1 MRDRWK
7 RLCAVALAA
16 AMTVTMLPVNAQAES
31 RAGETQME
39 TVELVPNGNF
49 ESGID
54 GWSGFSGATIATE
67 QMIVSGDDTSNV
79 LHVSGRNNTSGGA
92 GYDLSGKLKKGTKY
106 TITGKFLYKSGPD
119 KKDFNVTFQNG
130 PDYRYREA
138 KYGAIKGI
146 KDQWVSFRVEYTPA
160 DTVVEGVTYPFSTT
174 ENTFFIES
182 GWASKPTAEND
193 FMDYWIDDVSITYQ
207 KAAGEEPEEPEE
219 PEQPQVEDLL
229 FNGSFENTP
238 IDVNWKGMGGAKV
251 ERVEGV
257 AHEGNASLK
266 VSNYTQGWEGVRYEL
281 LQLWN
286 EGNLVPGKK
295 YTLTA
300 WAKAENGSG
309 TLTPTIKG
317 QVSGKDSYTGFGSA
331 AQVDSTKWTKI
342 SGEINLA
349 DYDKDTNVLE
359 VYWSWGKIEE
369 GTPTVFYL
377 DDVTLT
383 TPSDNIVRNGSFE
396 RGLESWTGY
405 EQGETDILA
414 VAADEYNSGS
424 QSVKVTNRTKCTNGP
439 AQDMSKK
446 LTPGSYYTVSAWVKY
461 KEGPDTKDFNL
472 TLHNG
477 TESTVLATGT
487 AKKGEWTE
495 IKGDWG
501 MPYDM
506 AADSN
511 FLVVETPTVA
521 TPNADNDLMD
531 FYVDDVSVIKYQ
543 DNTQALAKKFGY
555 GNPITTN
562 EFGADPYAIEYNG
575 RIYVYMTADDYEF
588 SDKDNPYSN
597 NFGYITS
604 LRVVS
609 SADLMNWTDHGE
621 IEVAGLNGGNG
632 PAMWASHSW
641 APAIAYKKVDG
652 KDKFFL
658 YFANDASGIGVLE
671 ADTPLGP
678 WRDPIGKAL
687 ITKQTPGCEKVEWCF
702 DPAVLVDD
710 DGEAYIYFGGGVPA
724 GQHNNPKTARVAKLG
739 ADMISLDGAA
749 VEIDAPCMFEDSGI
763 FKFGDKYYYSYCS
776 NFTQTTVEG
785 YPEQGTICYMVSD
798 NPMGPFKY
806 EGEIFSNPQVWFGV
820 GGNNHHAT
828 FVFNNKSYFIY
839 HAQTVSKALGVER
852 GYRSTHIDEIKL
864 DDKGKILPI
873 SGTYEGIPQLA
884 VMDPYQRIEAET
896 IAWNAGVKATAT
908 GRPGNLFTDYNMVL
922 TDLQEDDWTSVSQL
936 DFGSKGADKITVAV
950 GSKDGGTIE
959 VRAGYPEG
967 KTIGT
972 IDVPET
978 GSNHTYQLVTGDIEK
993 VTGTQ
998 NIFLIFHE
1006 KKTGATTEIYQ
1017 ENLANL
1023 WAAVKAAE
1031 SSLPLKEQL
1040 QRQIT
1045 KAHNVSSGFA
1055 WNEEDKK
1062 NALEAKI
1069 SDANAVANNDSATDE
1084 QLKSAIDTLNQ
1095 AIDTADQYKPT
1106 EKLLKEKLKYR
1117 IKYAQQLSELASLS
1131 DAHKKQLQTGI
1142 DTSKKLLKDDSIM
1155 NVDYFQF
1162 TEEGGNAP
1170 SEGDKTDK
1178 EQLTDK
1184 ITAAKD
1190 LLADLSAEKKA
1201 ALQKVIEE
1209 VEAVLKNE
1217 NASEAD
1223 IKAALDKLNKAIE
1236 DSEKDTPKEELSSQ
1250 IVAAKALLDSLSEEK
1265 KAALQAV
1272 IDEVEAILNN
1282 ANASEADIQ
1291 AALDKLNKAIEDAG
1305 GDKPPVEKPV
1315 KDQLEEKI
1323 AAAKELLANL
1333 SAEKKEALQA
1343 VIDEIEALLK
1353 NENASEADLKA
1364 ALDKLNKAIED
1375 AGVEKPV
1382 KDQLDEKIAAAKEL
1396 LANLSEEKKA
1406 ALQAVIDEIEALLKN
1421 ENVSEADLKAALD
1434 KLNKAIEDA
1443 GVEKPVKDQLDEKI
1457 AAAKELLANLSEEKK
1472 AALQA
1477 VIDEIEALL
1486 KNENVSEADLK
1497 AALDK
1502 LNKAIEDAGV
1512 EKPVKDQLN
1521 EKITAAKKLLAN
1533 LSAAKKAALQKVID
1547 EVEAVWKDANASEA
1561 DLKAA
1566 LEKLNK
1572 AIEEANKPVVNP
1584 PVATPRVGE
1593 KFTMS
1598 NGLKY
1603 KITAYSSKTKKVTVT
1618 GTSKKNVTSISVPAT
1633 VKYKNVTFKVTSI
1646 DKNAFTKKSKLKSA
1660 TIGKYVTSIGAKA
1673 FYNDKNLAKVTFNG
1687 TAVKT
1692 IGKDAFKGIKK
1703 GASFVMKKK
1712 TFTSKSVK
1720 YKITKSTTSAKEVTV
1735 TGTSKKNITSL
1746 NIPATVKYNGM
1757 SYKVTAIDKNAFK
1770 SKKKLKSITIG
1781 KNVKNIGASAFAK
1794 DSRLTTIIIK
1804 STVLKKVGSKA
1815 FSGISKKAKI
1825 KVPAK
1830 KLKAYKRLL
1839 KNKGQ
1844 SKSVKIVKL

>member
-7 RLCAVALAA
+7 RLCAVTLAA
-16 AMTVTMLPVNAQAES
+16 AMTVTMLPVNAQAEA

-54 GWSGFSGATIATE
+54 GWSGFSGAAIATE
-67 QMIVSGDDTSNV
+67 QMTVSGDDTNNV

-119 KKDFNVTFQNG
+119 TKDFNVTFQNG
-130 PDYRYREA
+130 PDYKYREA

-146 KDQWVSFRVEYTPA
+146 KGKWVSFRVEYTPA

-182 GWASKPTAEND
+182 GWAQKPTIEND
-193 FMDYWIDDVSITYQ
+193 YMDYWIDDISITYMGIP
-207 KAAGEEPEEPEE
+207 GEKPEE
-219 PEQPQVEDLL
+219 PEQPEEPQAEDLL
-229 FNGSFENTP
+229 FNGSFENDP
-238 IDVNWKGMGGAKV
+238 IDANWKGMGGAKV

-257 AHEGNASLK
+257 AHEGSASLK
-266 VSNYTQGWEGVRYEL
+266 VSNYTQGWEGARYEL

-286 EGNLVPGKK
+286 DGKLIPGKK

-300 WAKAENGSG
+300 WAKTESGSG

-317 QVSGKDSYTGFGSA
+317 ASDSYIGFGKA

-342 SGEINLA
+342 SGEITLA
-349 DYDKDTNVLE
+349 DYDKNTDVLE
-359 VYWSWGKIEE
+359 VYWSWGKTVEE
-369 GTPTVFYL
+369 GAPTVFYL

-405 EQGETDILA
+405 EQGETEILA
-414 VAADEYNSGS
+414 VAADEYNSGI

-446 LTPGSYYTVSAWVKY
+446 LTPGSYYTVSTWVKY
-461 KEGPDTKDFNL
+461 TTGPDTKEFNL

-477 TESTVLATGT
+477 TESTVLAAGT

-641 APAIAYKKVDG
+641 APAIAYKQVDG

-710 DGEAYIYFGGGVPA
+710 NGEAYIYFGGGVPA
-724 GQHNNPKTARVAKLG
+724 GQHDNPKTARVAKLG
-739 ADMISLDGAA
+739 ADMISLDGEA

-785 YPEQGTICYMVSD
+785 YPGQGTICYMMSD
-798 NPMGPFKY
+798 SPMGPFTY
-806 EGEIFSNPQVWFGV
+806 AGEIFSNPQVWFGV

-922 TDLQEDDWTSVSQL
+922 TDLQEGDWTSVSQL
-936 DFGSKGADKITVAV
+936 DFGSKGTDKITVAV

-1045 KAHNVSSGFA
+1045 KGQNVSSGFA

-1069 SDANAVANNDSATDE
+1069 SDAKAVANNDSATDE

-1201 ALQKVIEE
+1201 ALQKVIDE
-1209 VEAVLKNE
+1209 VEAVLNNA
-1217 NASEAD
+1217 NASDAD

-1272 IDEVEAILNN
+1272 IDEVEAVLND
-1282 ANASEADIQ
+1282 ANASETDIK

-1315 KDQLEEKI
+1315 KDQLNEKLT
-1323 AAAKELLANL
+1323 AAKDMLANL
-1333 SAEKKEALQA
+1333 SAEKKE
-1343 VIDEIEALLK
+1343 
-1353 NENASEADLKA
+1353 
-1364 ALDKLNKAIED
+1364 
-1375 AGVEKPV
+1375 
-1382 KDQLDEKIAAAKEL
+1382 
-1396 LANLSEEKKA
+1396 

-1443 GVEKPVKDQLDEKI
+1443 GGDKPPVEKPVKDQLNEKLT
-1457 AAAKELLANLSEEKK
+1457 AAKDMLANLSAEKK
-1472 AALQA
+1472 EALQA

-1486 KNENVSEADLK
+1486 KNENVSEAELK

-1502 LNKAIEDAGV
+1502 LNKAIEDAGDDKPPV
-1512 EKPVKDQLN
+1512 EKPVKDQLD
-1521 EKITAAKKLLAN
+1521 EKIAAAKKLLAN
-1533 LSAAKKAALQKVID
+1533 LSASKKAALQKVID
-1547 EVEAVWKDANASEA
+1547 EAEALLKNENVSEA
-1561 DLKAA
+1561 ELKAA
-1566 LEKLNK
+1566 LDKLNK

-1584 PVATPRVGE
+1584 PAATPRVGE

-1603 KITAYSSKTKKVTVT
+1603 KITAYSSKTKNVAVT
-1618 GTSKKNVTSISVPAT
+1618 GINKKSTSITVPDT

-1646 DKNAFTKKSKLKSA
+1646 DKNAFTKQSTLKSA
-1660 TIGKYVTSIGAKA
+1660 TIGKYITSIGAKA
-1673 FYNDKNLAKVTFNG
+1673 FYNDKKLAKVTFKG

-1735 TGTSKKNITSL
+1735 TGTSNKNITSL

-1770 SKKKLKSITIG
+1770 SKKKLKSVTIG
-1781 KNVKNIGASAFAK
+1781 KYVKSIGASAFAK
-1794 DSRLTTIIIK
+1794 DGKLSKITIK

-1815 FSGISKKAKI
+1815 FSGINKKAKI

-1830 KLKAYKRLL
+1830 KLKAYKKLL

-1844 SKSVKIVKL
+1844 SKSVKIVK

>member
-1 MRDRWK
+1 
-7 RLCAVALAA
+7 
-16 AMTVTMLPVNAQAES
+16 
-31 RAGETQME
+31 
-39 TVELVPNGNF
+39 
-49 ESGID
+49 
-54 GWSGFSGATIATE
+54 
-67 QMIVSGDDTSNV
+67 MI
-79 LHVSGRNNTSGGA
+79 
-92 GYDLSGKLKKGTKY
+92 
-106 TITGKFLYKSGPD
+106 
-119 KKDFNVTFQNG
+119 
-130 PDYRYREA
+130 
-138 KYGAIKGI
+138 
-146 KDQWVSFRVEYTPA
+146 
-160 DTVVEGVTYPFSTT
+160 
-174 ENTFFIES
+174 
-182 GWASKPTAEND
+182 
-193 FMDYWIDDVSITYQ
+193 DYWIDDISITYQ
-207 KAAGEEPEEPEE
+207 KAAGEDPEEPEE

-229 FNGSFENTP
+229 FNGSFENAP

-266 VSNYTQGWEGVRYEL
+266 VSNYTQGWEGARYEL

-286 EGNLVPGKK
+286 DGKLIPGKK

-300 WAKAENGSG
+300 WAKTESGSG

-317 QVSGKDSYTGFGSA
+317 ASDSYIGFGKA

-342 SGEINLA
+342 SGEITLA
-349 DYDKDTNVLE
+349 DYDKNTDVLE
-359 VYWSWGKIEE
+359 VYWSWGKTVEE
-369 GTPTVFYL
+369 GAPTVFYL

-405 EQGETDILA
+405 EQGETEILA
-414 VAADEYNSGS
+414 VAADEYNSGI

-446 LTPGSYYTVSAWVKY
+446 LTPGSYYTVSTWVKY
-461 KEGPDTKDFNL
+461 TTGPDTKDFNL

-477 TESTVLATGT
+477 TESTVLAAGT

-710 DGEAYIYFGGGVPA
+710 NGEAYIYFGGGVPA
-724 GQHNNPKTARVAKLG
+724 GQHDNPKTARVAKLG
-739 ADMISLDGAA
+739 ADMISLDGEA

-785 YPEQGTICYMVSD
+785 YPGQGTICYMMSD
-798 NPMGPFKY
+798 SPMGPFTY
-806 EGEIFSNPQVWFGV
+806 AGEIFSNPQVWFGV

-908 GRPGNLFTDYNMVL
+908 GRPGNLFADYNMVL
-922 TDLQEDDWTSVSQL
+922 TDLQEGDWTSVSQL

-1045 KAHNVSSGFA
+1045 KGQNVSSGFA

-1069 SDANAVANNDSATDE
+1069 SDAKAVANNDSATDE

-1162 TEEGGNAP
+1162 TEEGSNAP

-1201 ALQKVIEE
+1201 ALQKVIDE
-1209 VEAVLKNE
+1209 VEAVLNNA
-1217 NASEAD
+1217 NASDAD

-1272 IDEVEAILNN
+1272 IDEVEAVLND
-1282 ANASEADIQ
+1282 ANASETDIK

-1315 KDQLEEKI
+1315 KDQLNEKLT
-1323 AAAKELLANL
+1323 AAKDMLANL
-1333 SAEKKEALQA
+1333 SAEKKE
-1343 VIDEIEALLK
+1343 
-1353 NENASEADLKA
+1353 
-1364 ALDKLNKAIED
+1364 
-1375 AGVEKPV
+1375 
-1382 KDQLDEKIAAAKEL
+1382 
-1396 LANLSEEKKA
+1396 

-1443 GVEKPVKDQLDEKI
+1443 GGDKPPVEKPVKDQLNEKLT
-1457 AAAKELLANLSEEKK
+1457 AAKDMLANLSAEKK
-1472 AALQA
+1472 EALQA

-1486 KNENVSEADLK
+1486 KNENVSEAELK

-1502 LNKAIEDAGV
+1502 LNKAIEDAGDDKPPV
-1512 EKPVKDQLN
+1512 EKPVKDQLD
-1521 EKITAAKKLLAN
+1521 EKIAAAKKLLAN
-1533 LSAAKKAALQKVID
+1533 LSASKKAALQKVID
-1547 EVEAVWKDANASEA
+1547 EAEALLKNENVSEA
-1561 DLKAA
+1561 ELKAA
-1566 LEKLNK
+1566 LDKLNK

-1584 PVATPRVGE
+1584 PAATPRVGE

-1603 KITAYSSKTKKVTVT
+1603 KITAYSSKTKNVAVT
-1618 GTSKKNVTSISVPAT
+1618 GINKKSTSITVPDT

-1646 DKNAFTKKSKLKSA
+1646 DKNAFTKQSTLKSA
-1660 TIGKYVTSIGAKA
+1660 TIGKYITSIGAKA
-1673 FYNDKNLAKVTFNG
+1673 FYNDKKLAKVTFKG

-1735 TGTSKKNITSL
+1735 TGTSNKNITSL

-1770 SKKKLKSITIG
+1770 SKKKLKSVTIG
-1781 KNVKNIGASAFAK
+1781 KYVKSIGASAFAK
-1794 DSRLTTIIIK
+1794 DGKLSKITIK

-1815 FSGISKKAKI
+1815 FSGINKKAKI

-1830 KLKAYKRLL
+1830 KLKAYKKLL

-1844 SKSVKIVKL
+1844 SKSVKIVK

>member
-7 RLCAVALAA
+7 RLCAVTLAA
-16 AMTVTMLPVNAQAES
+16 AMTVTMLPVNAQAEA

-54 GWSGFSGATIATE
+54 GWSGFSGAAIATE
-67 QMIVSGDDTSNV
+67 QMTVSGDDTNNV

-119 KKDFNVTFQNG
+119 TKDFNVTFQNG
-130 PDYRYREA
+130 PDYKYREA

-146 KDQWVSFRVEYTPA
+146 KGKWVSFRVEYTPA

-182 GWASKPTAEND
+182 GHAQNPTAD
-193 FMDYWIDDVSITYQ
+193 DLMDYWIDDISITYQ
-207 KAAGEEPEEPEE
+207 KAAGEDPEEPEE

-229 FNGSFENTP
+229 FNGSFENAP

-257 AHEGNASLK
+257 AHEGSASLK
-266 VSNYTQGWEGVRYEL
+266 VSNYSANWEGARYEL

-300 WAKAENGSG
+300 WAKTESGSG

-317 QVSGKDSYTGFGSA
+317 QVSGKDSYIGFGKA

-342 SGEINLA
+342 SGEITLA
-349 DYDKDTNVLE
+349 DYDKNTDVLE
-359 VYWSWGKIEE
+359 VYWSWGKTVEE
-369 GTPTVFYL
+369 GAPAVFYL

-405 EQGETDILA
+405 EQGEAEILA

-461 KEGPDTKDFNL
+461 KEGPDTKEFNL

-477 TESTVLATGT
+477 TESTVLAAGT

-678 WRDPIGKAL
+678 WKDPIGKAL

-724 GQHNNPKTARVAKLG
+724 EQHNNPKTARVAKLG
-739 ADMISLDGAA
+739 DDMISIEGEA

-922 TDLQEDDWTSVSQL
+922 TDLQEGDWTSVSQL
-936 DFGSKGADKITVAV
+936 NFGSKGADKITVAV

-959 VRAGYPEG
+959 VRVGYPEG

-1055 WNEEDKK
+1055 SDEKPQKE
-1062 NALEAKI
+1062 ALEAKI

-1209 VEAVLKNE
+1209 VEAVLNNA
-1217 NASEAD
+1217 NASDAD

-1265 KAALQAV
+1265 KAALQKV
-1272 IDEVEAILNN
+1272 IEEVEAVLNN
-1282 ANASEADIQ
+1282 ANASETDIK

-1315 KDQLEEKI
+1315 KDQLNEKLT
-1323 AAAKELLANL
+1323 AAKDMLANL
-1333 SAEKKEALQA
+1333 SAEKKE
-1343 VIDEIEALLK
+1343 
-1353 NENASEADLKA
+1353 
-1364 ALDKLNKAIED
+1364 
-1375 AGVEKPV
+1375 
-1382 KDQLDEKIAAAKEL
+1382 
-1396 LANLSEEKKA
+1396 

-1443 GVEKPVKDQLDEKI
+1443 GDDKPPVEKPVKDQLDEKI
-1457 AAAKELLANLSEEKK
+1457 AAAKKLLANLSASKK
-1472 AALQA
+1472 AALQK
-1477 VIDEIEALL
+1477 VIDEAEALL
-1486 KNENVSEADLK
+1486 KNENVSEAELK
-1497 AALDK
+1497 AALD
-1502 LNKAIEDAGV
+1502 
-1512 EKPVKDQLN
+1512 
-1521 EKITAAKKLLAN
+1521 
-1533 LSAAKKAALQKVID
+1533 
-1547 EVEAVWKDANASEA
+1547 
-1561 DLKAA
+1561 
-1566 LEKLNK
+1566 KLNK

-1584 PVATPRVGE
+1584 PAATPRVGE

-1603 KITAYSSKTKKVTVT
+1603 KITAYSSKTKNVAVT
-1618 GTSKKNVTSISVPAT
+1618 GINKKSTSITVPDT

-1646 DKNAFTKKSKLKSA
+1646 DKNAFTKQSTLKSA
-1660 TIGKYVTSIGAKA
+1660 TIGKYITSIGAKA
-1673 FYNDKNLAKVTFNG
+1673 FYNDKKLAKVTFKG

-1735 TGTSKKNITSL
+1735 TGTSNKNITSL

-1770 SKKKLKSITIG
+1770 SKKKLKSVTIG
-1781 KNVKNIGASAFAK
+1781 KYVKSIGASAFAK
-1794 DSRLTTIIIK
+1794 DGKLSKITIK

-1815 FSGISKKAKI
+1815 FSGINKKAKI

-1830 KLKAYKRLL
+1830 KLKAYKKLL

-1844 SKSVKIVKL
+1844 SKSVKIVK

>member
-405 EQGETDILA
+405 EQGEAEILA

-446 LTPGSYYTVSAWVKY
+446 LTPGSYYTVSTWVKY
-461 KEGPDTKDFNL
+461 TTGPDTKEFNL

-477 TESTVLATGT
+477 TESTVLAAGA

-641 APAIAYKKVDG
+641 APAIAYKQVDG

-739 ADMISLDGAA
+739 ADMISLDGEA

-776 NFTQTTVEG
+776 NFTATTVEG
-785 YPEQGTICYMVSD
+785 YPGQGTICYMMSD
-798 NPMGPFKY
+798 SPMGPFTY
-806 EGEIFSNPQVWFGV
+806 AGEIFSNPQVWFGV

-908 GRPGNLFTDYNMVL
+908 GRPGNLFADYNMVL
-922 TDLQEDDWTSVSQL
+922 TDLQEGDWTSVSQL

-959 VRAGYPEG
+959 VRVGYPEG

-1069 SDANAVANNDSATDE
+1069 SDAKAVANNDSATDE

-1201 ALQKVIEE
+1201 ALQKVIDE
-1209 VEAVLKNE
+1209 VEAVLNNA
-1217 NASEAD
+1217 NASDAD

-1265 KAALQAV
+1265 KAALQKV
-1272 IDEVEAILNN
+1272 IEEVEAVLNN
-1282 ANASEADIQ
+1282 ANASETDIK

-1315 KDQLEEKI
+1315 KDQLNEKLT
-1323 AAAKELLANL
+1323 AAKDMLANL
-1333 SAEKKEALQA
+1333 SAEKKE
-1343 VIDEIEALLK
+1343 
-1353 NENASEADLKA
+1353 
-1364 ALDKLNKAIED
+1364 
-1375 AGVEKPV
+1375 
-1382 KDQLDEKIAAAKEL
+1382 
-1396 LANLSEEKKA
+1396 

-1443 GVEKPVKDQLDEKI
+1443 GDDKPPVEKPVKDQLDEKI
-1457 AAAKELLANLSEEKK
+1457 AAAKKLLANLSAEKK
-1472 AALQA
+1472 EALQA

-1497 AALDK
+1497 AAL
-1502 LNKAIEDAGV
+1502 
-1512 EKPVKDQLN
+1512 
-1521 EKITAAKKLLAN
+1521 
-1533 LSAAKKAALQKVID
+1533 
-1547 EVEAVWKDANASEA
+1547 
-1561 DLKAA
+1561 
-1566 LEKLNK
+1566 EKLNK

-1584 PVATPRVGE
+1584 PAATPRVGE

>member
-7 RLCAVALAA
+7 RLCAVTLAA
-16 AMTVTMLPVNAQAES
+16 AMTVTMLPVNAQAEA

-54 GWSGFSGATIATE
+54 GWSGFSGAAIATE
-67 QMIVSGDDTSNV
+67 QMTVSGDDTNNV

-119 KKDFNVTFQNG
+119 TKDFNVTFQNG
-130 PDYRYREA
+130 PDYKYREA

-146 KDQWVSFRVEYTPA
+146 KGKWVSFRVEYTPA

-182 GWASKPTAEND
+182 GHAQNPTAD
-193 FMDYWIDDVSITYQ
+193 DLMDYWIDDISITYQ
-207 KAAGEEPEEPEE
+207 KAAGEDPEEPEE

-229 FNGSFENTP
+229 FNGSFENAP

-257 AHEGNASLK
+257 AHEGSASLK
-266 VSNYTQGWEGVRYEL
+266 VSNYSANWEGARYEL

-300 WAKAENGSG
+300 WAKTESGSG

-317 QVSGKDSYTGFGSA
+317 QVSGKDSYIGFGKA

-342 SGEINLA
+342 SGEITLA
-349 DYDKDTNVLE
+349 DYDKNTDVLE
-359 VYWSWGKIEE
+359 VYWSWGKTVEE
-369 GTPTVFYL
+369 GAPAVFYL

-405 EQGETDILA
+405 EQGEAEILA

-461 KEGPDTKDFNL
+461 KEGPDTKEFNL

-477 TESTVLATGT
+477 TESTVLAAGT

-678 WRDPIGKAL
+678 WKDPIGKAL

-724 GQHNNPKTARVAKLG
+724 EQHNNPKTARVAKLG
-739 ADMISLDGAA
+739 DDMISIEGEA

-922 TDLQEDDWTSVSQL
+922 TDLQEGDWTSVSQL
-936 DFGSKGADKITVAV
+936 NFGSKGADKITVAV

-959 VRAGYPEG
+959 VRVGYPEG

-1055 WNEEDKK
+1055 SDEKPQKE
-1062 NALEAKI
+1062 ALEAKI

-1209 VEAVLKNE
+1209 VEAVLNNA
-1217 NASEAD
+1217 NASDAD

-1265 KAALQAV
+1265 KAALQKV
-1272 IDEVEAILNN
+1272 IEEVEAVLNN
-1282 ANASEADIQ
+1282 ANASETDIK

-1315 KDQLEEKI
+1315 KDQLNEKLT
-1323 AAAKELLANL
+1323 AAKDMLANL
-1333 SAEKKEALQA
+1333 SAEKKE
-1343 VIDEIEALLK
+1343 
-1353 NENASEADLKA
+1353 
-1364 ALDKLNKAIED
+1364 
-1375 AGVEKPV
+1375 
-1382 KDQLDEKIAAAKEL
+1382 
-1396 LANLSEEKKA
+1396 

-1443 GVEKPVKDQLDEKI
+1443 GGDKPPVEKPVKDQLNEKLT
-1457 AAAKELLANLSEEKK
+1457 AAKDMLANLSAEKK
-1472 AALQA
+1472 EALQA

-1502 LNKAIEDAGV
+1502 LNKAIEDAGDDKPPV
-1512 EKPVKDQLN
+1512 EKPVKDQLD
-1521 EKITAAKKLLAN
+1521 EKIAAAKKLLAN
-1533 LSAAKKAALQKVID
+1533 LSASKKAALQKVID
-1547 EVEAVWKDANASEA
+1547 EAEALLKNENVSEA
-1561 DLKAA
+1561 ELKAA
-1566 LEKLNK
+1566 LDKLNK

-1584 PVATPRVGE
+1584 PAATPRVGE

-1603 KITAYSSKTKKVTVT
+1603 KITAYSSKTKNVAVT
-1618 GTSKKNVTSISVPAT
+1618 GINKKSTSITVPDT

-1646 DKNAFTKKSKLKSA
+1646 DKNAFTKQSTLKSA
-1660 TIGKYVTSIGAKA
+1660 TIGKYITSIGAKA
-1673 FYNDKNLAKVTFNG
+1673 FYNDKKLAKVTFKG

-1735 TGTSKKNITSL
+1735 TGTSNKNITSL

-1770 SKKKLKSITIG
+1770 SKKKLKSVTIG
-1781 KNVKNIGASAFAK
+1781 KYVKSIGASAFAK
-1794 DSRLTTIIIK
+1794 DGKLSKITIK

-1815 FSGISKKAKI
+1815 FSGINKKAKI

-1830 KLKAYKRLL
+1830 KLKAYKKLL

-1844 SKSVKIVKL
+1844 SKSVKIVK

>member
-7 RLCAVALAA
+7 RLCAVTLAA
-16 AMTVTMLPVNAQAES
+16 AMTVTMLPVNAQAEA

-54 GWSGFSGATIATE
+54 GWSGFSGAAIATE
-67 QMIVSGDDTSNV
+67 QMTVSGDDTNNV

-119 KKDFNVTFQNG
+119 TKDFNVTFQNG
-130 PDYRYREA
+130 PDYKYREA

-146 KDQWVSFRVEYTPA
+146 KGKWVSFRVEYTPA

-182 GWASKPTAEND
+182 GWAQKPTIEND
-193 FMDYWIDDVSITYQ
+193 YMDYWIDDISITYMGIP
-207 KAAGEEPEEPEE
+207 GEKPEE
-219 PEQPQVEDLL
+219 PEQPEEPQAEDLL
-229 FNGSFENTP
+229 FNGSFENDP
-238 IDVNWKGMGGAKV
+238 IDANWKGMGGAKV

-257 AHEGNASLK
+257 AHEGSASLK
-266 VSNYTQGWEGVRYEL
+266 VSNYTQGWEGARYEL

-286 EGNLVPGKK
+286 DGKLIPGKK

-300 WAKAENGSG
+300 WAKTESGSG

-317 QVSGKDSYTGFGSA
+317 ASDSYIGFGKA

-342 SGEINLA
+342 SGEITLA
-349 DYDKDTNVLE
+349 DYDKNTDVLE
-359 VYWSWGKIEE
+359 VYWSWGKTVEE
-369 GTPTVFYL
+369 GAPTVFYL

-405 EQGETDILA
+405 EQGETEILA
-414 VAADEYNSGS
+414 VAADEYNSGI

-446 LTPGSYYTVSAWVKY
+446 LTPGSYYTVSTWVKY
-461 KEGPDTKDFNL
+461 TTGPDTKEFNL

-477 TESTVLATGT
+477 TESTVLAAGT

-641 APAIAYKKVDG
+641 APAIAYKQVDG

-710 DGEAYIYFGGGVPA
+710 NGEAYIYFGGGVPA
-724 GQHNNPKTARVAKLG
+724 GQHDNPKTARVAKLG
-739 ADMISLDGAA
+739 ADMISLDGEA

-785 YPEQGTICYMVSD
+785 YPGQGTICYMMSD
-798 NPMGPFKY
+798 SPMGPFTY
-806 EGEIFSNPQVWFGV
+806 AGEIFSNPQVWFGV

-922 TDLQEDDWTSVSQL
+922 TDLQEGDWTSVSQL
-936 DFGSKGADKITVAV
+936 DFGSKGTDKITVAV

-1045 KAHNVSSGFA
+1045 KGQNVSSGFA

-1069 SDANAVANNDSATDE
+1069 SDAKAVANNDSATDE

-1201 ALQKVIEE
+1201 ALQKVIDE
-1209 VEAVLKNE
+1209 VEAVLNNA
-1217 NASEAD
+1217 NASDAD

-1272 IDEVEAILNN
+1272 IDEVEAVLND
-1282 ANASEADIQ
+1282 ANASETDIK

-1315 KDQLEEKI
+1315 KDQLNEKLT
-1323 AAAKELLANL
+1323 AAKDMLANL

-1353 NENASEADLKA
+1353 NENVSEAELKA
-1364 ALDKLNKAIED
+1364 ALD
-1375 AGVEKPV
+1375 
-1382 KDQLDEKIAAAKEL
+1382 
-1396 LANLSEEKKA
+1396 
-1406 ALQAVIDEIEALLKN
+1406 
-1421 ENVSEADLKAALD
+1421 
-1434 KLNKAIEDA
+1434 
-1443 GVEKPVKDQLDEKI
+1443 
-1457 AAAKELLANLSEEKK
+1457 
-1472 AALQA
+1472 
-1477 VIDEIEALL
+1477 
-1486 KNENVSEADLK
+1486 
-1497 AALDK
+1497 
-1502 LNKAIEDAGV
+1502 
-1512 EKPVKDQLN
+1512 
-1521 EKITAAKKLLAN
+1521 
-1533 LSAAKKAALQKVID
+1533 
-1547 EVEAVWKDANASEA
+1547 
-1561 DLKAA
+1561 
-1566 LEKLNK
+1566 KLNK

-1584 PVATPRVGE
+1584 PAATPRVGE

-1603 KITAYSSKTKKVTVT
+1603 KITAYSSKTKNVAVT
-1618 GTSKKNVTSISVPAT
+1618 GINKKSTSITVPDT

-1646 DKNAFTKKSKLKSA
+1646 DKNAFTKQSTLKSA
-1660 TIGKYVTSIGAKA
+1660 TIGKYITSIGAKA
-1673 FYNDKNLAKVTFNG
+1673 FYNDKKLAKVTFKG

-1735 TGTSKKNITSL
+1735 TGTSNKNITSL

-1770 SKKKLKSITIG
+1770 SKKKLKSVTIG
-1781 KNVKNIGASAFAK
+1781 KYVKSIGASAFAK
-1794 DSRLTTIIIK
+1794 DGKLSKITIK

-1815 FSGISKKAKI
+1815 FSGINKKAKI

-1830 KLKAYKRLL
+1830 KLKAYKKLL

-1844 SKSVKIVKL
+1844 SKSVKIVK

>member
-7 RLCAVALAA
+7 RLCAVTLAA
-16 AMTVTMLPVNAQAES
+16 AMTVTMLPVNAQAEA

-54 GWSGFSGATIATE
+54 GWSGFSGAAIATE
-67 QMIVSGDDTSNV
+67 QMTVSGDDTNNV

-119 KKDFNVTFQNG
+119 TKDFNVTFQNG
-130 PDYRYREA
+130 PDYKYREA

-146 KDQWVSFRVEYTPA
+146 KGKWVSFRVEYTPA

-182 GWASKPTAEND
+182 GWAQKPTIEND
-193 FMDYWIDDVSITYQ
+193 YMDYWIDDISITYMGIP
-207 KAAGEEPEEPEE
+207 GEKPEE
-219 PEQPQVEDLL
+219 PEQPEEPQAEDLL
-229 FNGSFENTP
+229 FNGSFENDP
-238 IDVNWKGMGGAKV
+238 IDANWKGMGGAKV

-257 AHEGNASLK
+257 AHEGSASLK
-266 VSNYTQGWEGVRYEL
+266 VSNYTQGWEGARYEL

-286 EGNLVPGKK
+286 DGKLIPGKK

-300 WAKAENGSG
+300 WAKTESGSG

-317 QVSGKDSYTGFGSA
+317 ASDSYIGFGKA

-342 SGEINLA
+342 SGEITLA
-349 DYDKDTNVLE
+349 DYDKNTDVLE
-359 VYWSWGKIEE
+359 VYWSWGKTVEE
-369 GTPTVFYL
+369 GAPTVFYL

-405 EQGETDILA
+405 EQGETEILA
-414 VAADEYNSGS
+414 VAADEYNSGI

-446 LTPGSYYTVSAWVKY
+446 LTPGSYYTVSTWVKY
-461 KEGPDTKDFNL
+461 TTGPDTKEFNL

-477 TESTVLATGT
+477 TESTVLAAGT

-641 APAIAYKKVDG
+641 APAIAYKQVDG

-710 DGEAYIYFGGGVPA
+710 NGEAYIYFGGGVPA
-724 GQHNNPKTARVAKLG
+724 GQHDNPKTARVAKLG
-739 ADMISLDGAA
+739 ADMISLDGEA

-785 YPEQGTICYMVSD
+785 YPGQGTICYMMSD
-798 NPMGPFKY
+798 SPMGPFTY
-806 EGEIFSNPQVWFGV
+806 AGEIFSNPQVWFGV

-922 TDLQEDDWTSVSQL
+922 TDLQEGDWTSVSQL
-936 DFGSKGADKITVAV
+936 DFGSKGTDKITVAV

-998 NIFLIFHE
+998 NIVLIFHE

-1045 KAHNVSSGFA
+1045 KGQNVSSGFA

-1069 SDANAVANNDSATDE
+1069 SDAKAVANNDSATDE

-1201 ALQKVIEE
+1201 ALQKVIDE
-1209 VEAVLKNE
+1209 VEAVLNNA
-1217 NASEAD
+1217 NASDAD

-1272 IDEVEAILNN
+1272 IDEEEAVLND
-1282 ANASEADIQ
+1282 ANASETDIK

-1315 KDQLEEKI
+1315 KDQLNEKLT
-1323 AAAKELLANL
+1323 AAKDMLANL

-1353 NENASEADLKA
+1353 NENVSEAELKA
-1364 ALDKLNKAIED
+1364 ALD
-1375 AGVEKPV
+1375 
-1382 KDQLDEKIAAAKEL
+1382 
-1396 LANLSEEKKA
+1396 
-1406 ALQAVIDEIEALLKN
+1406 
-1421 ENVSEADLKAALD
+1421 
-1434 KLNKAIEDA
+1434 
-1443 GVEKPVKDQLDEKI
+1443 
-1457 AAAKELLANLSEEKK
+1457 
-1472 AALQA
+1472 
-1477 VIDEIEALL
+1477 
-1486 KNENVSEADLK
+1486 
-1497 AALDK
+1497 
-1502 LNKAIEDAGV
+1502 
-1512 EKPVKDQLN
+1512 
-1521 EKITAAKKLLAN
+1521 
-1533 LSAAKKAALQKVID
+1533 
-1547 EVEAVWKDANASEA
+1547 
-1561 DLKAA
+1561 
-1566 LEKLNK
+1566 KLNK

-1584 PVATPRVGE
+1584 PAATPRVGE

-1603 KITAYSSKTKKVTVT
+1603 KITAYSSKTKNVAVT
-1618 GTSKKNVTSISVPAT
+1618 GINKKSTSITVPDT

-1646 DKNAFTKKSKLKSA
+1646 DKNAFTKQSTLKSA
-1660 TIGKYVTSIGAKA
+1660 TIGKYITSIGAKA
-1673 FYNDKNLAKVTFNG
+1673 FYNDKKLAKVTFKG

-1735 TGTSKKNITSL
+1735 TGTSNKNITSL

-1770 SKKKLKSITIG
+1770 SKKKLKSVTIG
-1781 KNVKNIGASAFAK
+1781 KYVKSIGASAFAK
-1794 DSRLTTIIIK
+1794 DGKLSKITIK

-1815 FSGISKKAKI
+1815 FSGINKKAKI

-1830 KLKAYKRLL
+1830 KLKAYKKLL

-1844 SKSVKIVKL
+1844 SKSVKIVK

>member
-7 RLCAVALAA
+7 RLCAVTLAA
-16 AMTVTMLPVNAQAES
+16 AMTVTMLPVNAQAEA

-54 GWSGFSGATIATE
+54 GWSGFSGAAIATE
-67 QMIVSGDDTSNV
+67 QMTVSGDDTNNV

-119 KKDFNVTFQNG
+119 TKDFNVTFQNG
-130 PDYRYREA
+130 PDYKYREA

-146 KDQWVSFRVEYTPA
+146 KGKWVSFRVEYTPA

-182 GWASKPTAEND
+182 GHAQNPTAD
-193 FMDYWIDDVSITYQ
+193 DLMDYWIDDISITYQ
-207 KAAGEEPEEPEE
+207 KAAGEDPEEPEE

-229 FNGSFENTP
+229 FNGSFENAP

-266 VSNYTQGWEGVRYEL
+266 VSNYTQGWEGARYEL

-286 EGNLVPGKK
+286 DGKLIPGKK

-300 WAKAENGSG
+300 WAKTESGSG

-317 QVSGKDSYTGFGSA
+317 ASDSYIGFGKA

-342 SGEINLA
+342 SGEITLA
-349 DYDKDTNVLE
+349 DYDKNTDVLE
-359 VYWSWGKIEE
+359 VYWSWGKTVEE
-369 GTPTVFYL
+369 GAPTVFYL

-405 EQGETDILA
+405 EQGETEILA
-414 VAADEYNSGS
+414 VAADEYNSGI

-446 LTPGSYYTVSAWVKY
+446 LTPGSYYTVSTWVKY
-461 KEGPDTKDFNL
+461 TTGPDTKDFNL

-477 TESTVLATGT
+477 TESAILATGT
-487 AKKGEWTE
+487 VKKGEWTE

-678 WRDPIGKAL
+678 WKDPIGKAL

-724 GQHNNPKTARVAKLG
+724 GQHDNPKTARVAKLG
-739 ADMISLDGAA
+739 DDMISIEGEA

-922 TDLQEDDWTSVSQL
+922 TDLQEGDWTSVSQL
-936 DFGSKGADKITVAV
+936 NFGSKGADKITVAV

-959 VRAGYPEG
+959 VRVGYPEG

-998 NIFLIFHE
+998 NIFLFFHE

-1045 KAHNVSSGFA
+1045 KGQNVSSGFA

-1069 SDANAVANNDSATDE
+1069 SDAKAVANNDSATDE

-1201 ALQKVIEE
+1201 ALQKVIGE
-1209 VEAVLKNE
+1209 VEAVLNNA
-1217 NASEAD
+1217 NASDAD

-1272 IDEVEAILNN
+1272 IDEVEAVLND
-1282 ANASEADIQ
+1282 ANASETDIK

-1315 KDQLEEKI
+1315 KDQLNEKLT
-1323 AAAKELLANL
+1323 AAKDMLANL

-1353 NENASEADLKA
+1353 NEN
-1364 ALDKLNKAIED
+1364 
-1375 AGVEKPV
+1375 
-1382 KDQLDEKIAAAKEL
+1382 
-1396 LANLSEEKKA
+1396 
-1406 ALQAVIDEIEALLKN
+1406 
-1421 ENVSEADLKAALD
+1421 VSEAELKEALD
-1434 KLNKAIEDA
+1434 
-1443 GVEKPVKDQLDEKI
+1443 
-1457 AAAKELLANLSEEKK
+1457 
-1472 AALQA
+1472 
-1477 VIDEIEALL
+1477 
-1486 KNENVSEADLK
+1486 
-1497 AALDK
+1497 
-1502 LNKAIEDAGV
+1502 
-1512 EKPVKDQLN
+1512 
-1521 EKITAAKKLLAN
+1521 
-1533 LSAAKKAALQKVID
+1533 
-1547 EVEAVWKDANASEA
+1547 
-1561 DLKAA
+1561 
-1566 LEKLNK
+1566 KLNK

-1584 PVATPRVGE
+1584 PAATPRVGE

-1603 KITAYSSKTKKVTVT
+1603 KITAYSSKTKNVAVT
-1618 GTSKKNVTSISVPAT
+1618 GINKKSTSITVPDT

-1646 DKNAFTKKSKLKSA
+1646 DKNAFTKQSTLKSA
-1660 TIGKYVTSIGAKA
+1660 TIGKYITSIGAKA
-1673 FYNDKNLAKVTFNG
+1673 FYNDKKLAKVTFKG

-1735 TGTSKKNITSL
+1735 TGTSNKNITSL

-1770 SKKKLKSITIG
+1770 SKKKLKSVTIG
-1781 KNVKNIGASAFAK
+1781 KYVKSIGASAFAK
-1794 DSRLTTIIIK
+1794 AGKLSKITIK

-1815 FSGISKKAKI
+1815 FSGINKKAKI

-1830 KLKAYKRLL
+1830 KLKAYKKLL

-1844 SKSVKIVKL
+1844 SKSVKIVK

>member
-405 EQGETDILA
+405 EQGEAEILA

-446 LTPGSYYTVSAWVKY
+446 LTPGSYYTVSTWVKY
-461 KEGPDTKDFNL
+461 TTGPDTKEFNL

-477 TESTVLATGT
+477 TESTVLAAGA

-641 APAIAYKKVDG
+641 APAIAYKQVDG

-739 ADMISLDGAA
+739 ADMISLDGEA

-776 NFTQTTVEG
+776 NFTATTVEG
-785 YPEQGTICYMVSD
+785 YPGQGTICYMMSD
-798 NPMGPFKY
+798 SPMGPFTY
-806 EGEIFSNPQVWFGV
+806 AGEIFSNPQVWFGV

-908 GRPGNLFTDYNMVL
+908 GRPGNLFADYNMVL
-922 TDLQEDDWTSVSQL
+922 TDLQEGDWTSVSQL

-959 VRAGYPEG
+959 VRVGYPEG

-1069 SDANAVANNDSATDE
+1069 SDAKAVANNDSATDE

-1201 ALQKVIEE
+1201 ALQKVIDE
-1209 VEAVLKNE
+1209 VEAVLNNA
-1217 NASEAD
+1217 NASDAD

-1265 KAALQAV
+1265 KAALQKV
-1272 IDEVEAILNN
+1272 IEEVEAVLNN
-1282 ANASEADIQ
+1282 ANASETDIK

-1315 KDQLEEKI
+1315 KDQLNEKLT
-1323 AAAKELLANL
+1323 AAKDMLANL
-1333 SAEKKEALQA
+1333 SAEKKE
-1343 VIDEIEALLK
+1343 
-1353 NENASEADLKA
+1353 
-1364 ALDKLNKAIED
+1364 
-1375 AGVEKPV
+1375 
-1382 KDQLDEKIAAAKEL
+1382 
-1396 LANLSEEKKA
+1396 

-1443 GVEKPVKDQLDEKI
+1443 GDDKPPVEKPVKDQLDEKI
-1457 AAAKELLANLSEEKK
+1457 AAAKKLLANLSASKK

-1497 AALDK
+1497 AAL
-1502 LNKAIEDAGV
+1502 
-1512 EKPVKDQLN
+1512 
-1521 EKITAAKKLLAN
+1521 
-1533 LSAAKKAALQKVID
+1533 
-1547 EVEAVWKDANASEA
+1547 
-1561 DLKAA
+1561 
-1566 LEKLNK
+1566 EKLNK

-1584 PVATPRVGE
+1584 PAATPRVGE

-1825 KVPAK
+1825 KVPAN

>member
-1 MRDRWK
+1 MEASVCRNTSGGDDSNHASSQ
-7 RLCAVALAA
+7 C
-16 AMTVTMLPVNAQAES
+16 TS
-31 RAGETQME
+31 RGAGETQME

-54 GWSGFSGATIATE
+54 GWSGFSGAAIATE
-67 QMIVSGDDTSNV
+67 QMTVSGDDTNNV

-119 KKDFNVTFQNG
+119 TKDFNVTFQNG
-130 PDYRYREA
+130 PDYKYREA

-146 KDQWVSFRVEYTPA
+146 KGKWVSFRVEYTPA

-182 GWASKPTAEND
+182 GHAQNPTAD
-193 FMDYWIDDVSITYQ
+193 DLMDYWIDDISITYQ
-207 KAAGEEPEEPEE
+207 KAAGEDPEEPEE

-229 FNGSFENTP
+229 FNGSFENAP

-257 AHEGNASLK
+257 AHEGSASLK
-266 VSNYTQGWEGVRYEL
+266 VSNYSANWEGARYEL

-300 WAKAENGSG
+300 WAKTESGSG

-317 QVSGKDSYTGFGSA
+317 QVSGKDSYIGFGKA

-342 SGEINLA
+342 SGEITLA
-349 DYDKDTNVLE
+349 DYDKNTDVLE
-359 VYWSWGKIEE
+359 VYWSWGKTVEE
-369 GTPTVFYL
+369 GAPAVFYL

-405 EQGETDILA
+405 EQGEAEILA

-461 KEGPDTKDFNL
+461 KEGPDTKEFNL

-477 TESTVLATGT
+477 TESTVLAAGT

-678 WRDPIGKAL
+678 WKDPIGKAL

-724 GQHNNPKTARVAKLG
+724 EQHNNPKTARVAKLG
-739 ADMISLDGAA
+739 DDMISIEGEA

-922 TDLQEDDWTSVSQL
+922 TDLQEGDWTSVSQL
-936 DFGSKGADKITVAV
+936 NFGSKGADKITVAV

-959 VRAGYPEG
+959 VRVGYPEG

-1055 WNEEDKK
+1055 SDEKPQKE
-1062 NALEAKI
+1062 ALEAKI

-1209 VEAVLKNE
+1209 VEAVLNNA
-1217 NASEAD
+1217 NASDAD

-1265 KAALQAV
+1265 KAALQKV
-1272 IDEVEAILNN
+1272 IEEVEAVLNN
-1282 ANASEADIQ
+1282 ANASETDIK

-1315 KDQLEEKI
+1315 KDQLNEKLT
-1323 AAAKELLANL
+1323 AAKDMLANL
-1333 SAEKKEALQA
+1333 SAEKKE
-1343 VIDEIEALLK
+1343 
-1353 NENASEADLKA
+1353 
-1364 ALDKLNKAIED
+1364 
-1375 AGVEKPV
+1375 
-1382 KDQLDEKIAAAKEL
+1382 
-1396 LANLSEEKKA
+1396 

-1443 GVEKPVKDQLDEKI
+1443 GGDKPPVEKPVKDQLNEKLT
-1457 AAAKELLANLSEEKK
+1457 AAKDMLANLSAEKK
-1472 AALQA
+1472 EALQA

-1502 LNKAIEDAGV
+1502 LNKAIEDAGDDKPPV
-1512 EKPVKDQLN
+1512 EKPVKDQLD
-1521 EKITAAKKLLAN
+1521 EKIAAAKKLLAN
-1533 LSAAKKAALQKVID
+1533 LSASKKAALQKVID
-1547 EVEAVWKDANASEA
+1547 EAEALLKNENVSEA
-1561 DLKAA
+1561 ELKAA
-1566 LEKLNK
+1566 LDKLNK

-1584 PVATPRVGE
+1584 PAATPRVGE

-1603 KITAYSSKTKKVTVT
+1603 KITAYSSKTKNVAVT
-1618 GTSKKNVTSISVPAT
+1618 GINKKSTSITVPDT

-1646 DKNAFTKKSKLKSA
+1646 DKNAFTKQSTLKSA
-1660 TIGKYVTSIGAKA
+1660 TIGKYITSIGAKA
-1673 FYNDKNLAKVTFNG
+1673 FYNDKKLAKVTFKG

-1735 TGTSKKNITSL
+1735 TGTSNKNITSL

-1770 SKKKLKSITIG
+1770 SKKKLKSVTIG
-1781 KNVKNIGASAFAK
+1781 KYVKSIGASAFAK
-1794 DSRLTTIIIK
+1794 DGKLSKITIK

-1815 FSGISKKAKI
+1815 FSGINKKAKI

-1830 KLKAYKRLL
+1830 KLKAYKKLL

-1844 SKSVKIVKL
+1844 SKSVKIVK

>member
-1 MRDRWK
+1 MRNRWK

-49 ESGID
+49 ESGTE
-54 GWSGFSGATIATE
+54 GWSGLNATIAVE
-67 QMIVSGDDTSNV
+67 SIVSGDESNKV
-79 LHVSGRNNTSGGA
+79 LHVSDRKNTEAGA
-92 GYDLSGKLKKGTKY
+92 SYNLSNKLKKGTEYIVK
-106 TITGKFLYKSGPD
+106 GRLMYKEGPD
-119 KKDFNVTFQNG
+119 EKQFNFIFRNG
-130 PDYRYREA
+130 PDYRYNQVLGGWALIKAKKGQWVNFEA
-138 KYGAIKGI
+138 KYTPS
-146 KDQWVSFRVEYTPA
+146 DQGE
-160 DTVVEGVTYPFSTT
+160 YPFLPDQSM
-174 ENTFFIES
+174 FFIETI
-182 GWASKPTAEND
+182 GAENGLI
-193 FMDYWIDDVSITYQ
+193 DYWIDDISITYQ
-207 KAAGEEPEEPEE
+207 KAAGEDPEEPEE

-229 FNGSFENTP
+229 FNGSFENAP

-266 VSNYTQGWEGVRYEL
+266 VSNYTQGWEGARYEL

-286 EGNLVPGKK
+286 DGKLIPGKK

-300 WAKAENGSG
+300 WAKTESGSG

-317 QVSGKDSYTGFGSA
+317 ASDSYIGFGKA

-342 SGEINLA
+342 SGEITLA
-349 DYDKDTNVLE
+349 DYDKNTDVLE
-359 VYWSWGKIEE
+359 VYWSWGKTVEE
-369 GTPTVFYL
+369 GAPTVFYL

-405 EQGETDILA
+405 EQGETEILA
-414 VAADEYNSGS
+414 VAADEYNSGI

-446 LTPGSYYTVSAWVKY
+446 LTPGSYYTVSTWVKY
-461 KEGPDTKDFNL
+461 TTGPDTKDFNL

-477 TESTVLATGT
+477 TESTVLAAGT

-641 APAIAYKKVDG
+641 APAIAYKQVDG

-710 DGEAYIYFGGGVPA
+710 DGEAYIYFGGGVPD
-724 GQHNNPKTARVAKLG
+724 GQHDNPKTARVAKLG
-739 ADMISLDGAA
+739 DDMISIEGEA

-798 NPMGPFKY
+798 DPMGPFKY

-864 DDKGKILPI
+864 DENGKILPI

-884 VMDPYQRIEAET
+884 VMNPYERIEAET

-908 GRPGNLFTDYNMVL
+908 GRPGNLFADYNMVL
-922 TDLQEDDWTSVSQL
+922 TDLQEGDWTSVSQL

-1045 KAHNVSSGFA
+1045 KGQNVSSGFA

-1069 SDANAVANNDSATDE
+1069 SDAKAVANNDSATDE

-1201 ALQKVIEE
+1201 ALQKVIDE
-1209 VEAVLKNE
+1209 VEAVLNNA
-1217 NASEAD
+1217 NASDAD

-1272 IDEVEAILNN
+1272 IDEVEAVLND
-1282 ANASEADIQ
+1282 ANASETDIK

-1315 KDQLEEKI
+1315 KDQLNEKLT
-1323 AAAKELLANL
+1323 AAKELLANL
-1333 SAEKKEALQA
+1333 SAEKKE
-1343 VIDEIEALLK
+1343 
-1353 NENASEADLKA
+1353 
-1364 ALDKLNKAIED
+1364 
-1375 AGVEKPV
+1375 
-1382 KDQLDEKIAAAKEL
+1382 
-1396 LANLSEEKKA
+1396 

-1443 GVEKPVKDQLDEKI
+1443 GGDKPPVEKPVKDQLNEKLT
-1457 AAAKELLANLSEEKK
+1457 AAKELLANLSAEKK
-1472 AALQA
+1472 EALQA

-1486 KNENVSEADLK
+1486 KNENVSEAELK

-1502 LNKAIEDAGV
+1502 LNKAIEDAGDDKPPV
-1512 EKPVKDQLN
+1512 EKPVKDQLD
-1521 EKITAAKKLLAN
+1521 EKIAAAKKLLAN
-1533 LSAAKKAALQKVID
+1533 LSASKKAALQKVID
-1547 EVEAVWKDANASEA
+1547 EAEALLKNENVSEA
-1561 DLKAA
+1561 ELKAA
-1566 LEKLNK
+1566 LDKLNK

-1584 PVATPRVGE
+1584 PAATPRVGE

-1603 KITAYSSKTKKVTVT
+1603 KITAYSSKTKNVAVT
-1618 GTSKKNVTSISVPAT
+1618 GINKKSTSITVPDT

-1646 DKNAFTKKSKLKSA
+1646 DKNAFTKQSTLKSA
-1660 TIGKYVTSIGAKA
+1660 TIGKYITSIGAKA
-1673 FYNDKNLAKVTFNG
+1673 FYNDKKLAKVTFKG

-1735 TGTSKKNITSL
+1735 TGTSNKNITSL

-1770 SKKKLKSITIG
+1770 SKKKLKSVTIG
-1781 KNVKNIGASAFAK
+1781 KYVKSIGASAFAK
-1794 DSRLTTIIIK
+1794 DGKLSKITIK

-1815 FSGISKKAKI
+1815 FSGINKKAKI

-1830 KLKAYKRLL
+1830 KLKAYKKLL

-1844 SKSVKIVKL
+1844 SKSVKIVK

>member
-7 RLCAVALAA
+7 RLCAVTLAA
-16 AMTVTMLPVNAQAES
+16 AMTVTMLPVNAQAEA

-54 GWSGFSGATIATE
+54 GWSGFSGAAIATE
-67 QMIVSGDDTSNV
+67 QMTVSGDDTNNV

-119 KKDFNVTFQNG
+119 TKDFNVTFQNG
-130 PDYRYREA
+130 PDYKYREA

-146 KDQWVSFRVEYTPA
+146 KGKWVSFRVEYTPA

-182 GWASKPTAEND
+182 GHAQNPTAD
-193 FMDYWIDDVSITYQ
+193 DLMDYWIDDISITYQ
-207 KAAGEEPEEPEE
+207 KAAGEDPEEPEE

-229 FNGSFENTP
+229 FNGSFENAP

-266 VSNYTQGWEGVRYEL
+266 VSNYTQGWEGARYEL

-300 WAKAENGSG
+300 WAKTESGSG

-342 SGEINLA
+342 SGEISLA

-359 VYWSWGKIEE
+359 MYWSWGKTVEE
-369 GTPTVFYL
+369 GAPAVFYL

-405 EQGETDILA
+405 EQGETEILA
-414 VAADEYNSGS
+414 VAADEYNSGI

-446 LTPGSYYTVSAWVKY
+446 LTPGSYYTVSTWVKY
-461 KEGPDTKDFNL
+461 TTGPDTKDFNL

-477 TESTVLATGT
+477 TESTVLAAGT

-724 GQHNNPKTARVAKLG
+724 GQHDNPKTARVAKLG
-739 ADMISLDGAA
+739 DDMISIEGEA

-922 TDLQEDDWTSVSQL
+922 TDLQEGDWTSVSQL
-936 DFGSKGADKITVAV
+936 NFGSKGADKITVAV

-959 VRAGYPEG
+959 VRVGYPEG

-998 NIFLIFHE
+998 NIFLFFHE

-1045 KAHNVSSGFA
+1045 KGQNVSSGFA

-1069 SDANAVANNDSATDE
+1069 SDAKAVANNDSATDE

-1209 VEAVLKNE
+1209 VEAVLNNA
-1217 NASEAD
+1217 NASDAD

-1272 IDEVEAILNN
+1272 IEEVEAVLNN
-1282 ANASEADIQ
+1282 ANASETDIK

-1315 KDQLEEKI
+1315 KDQLNEKLT
-1323 AAAKELLANL
+1323 AAKDMLANL
-1333 SAEKKEALQA
+1333 SAEKKE
-1343 VIDEIEALLK
+1343 
-1353 NENASEADLKA
+1353 
-1364 ALDKLNKAIED
+1364 
-1375 AGVEKPV
+1375 
-1382 KDQLDEKIAAAKEL
+1382 
-1396 LANLSEEKKA
+1396 

-1443 GVEKPVKDQLDEKI
+1443 GDDKPPVEKPVKDQLDEKI
-1457 AAAKELLANLSEEKK
+1457 AAAKELLANLSAEKK
-1472 AALQA
+1472 EALQA

-1486 KNENVSEADLK
+1486 KNENVSEAELK

-1502 LNKAIEDAGV
+1502 LNKAIEDAGDDKPPV
-1512 EKPVKDQLN
+1512 EKPVKDQLD
-1521 EKITAAKKLLAN
+1521 EKIAAAKKLLAN
-1533 LSAAKKAALQKVID
+1533 LSASKKAALQKVID
-1547 EVEAVWKDANASEA
+1547 EAEALLKNENVSEA
-1561 DLKAA
+1561 ELKAA
-1566 LEKLNK
+1566 LDKLNK

-1584 PVATPRVGE
+1584 PAATPRVGE

-1603 KITAYSSKTKKVTVT
+1603 KITAYSSKTKNVAVT
-1618 GTSKKNVTSISVPAT
+1618 GINKKSTSITVPDT

-1646 DKNAFTKKSKLKSA
+1646 DKNAFTKQSTLKSA
-1660 TIGKYVTSIGAKA
+1660 TIGKYITSIGTKA
-1673 FYNDKNLAKVTFNG
+1673 FYNDKKLAKVTFKG

-1735 TGTSKKNITSL
+1735 TGTSNKNITSL

-1770 SKKKLKSITIG
+1770 SKKKLKSVTIG
-1781 KNVKNIGASAFAK
+1781 KYVKSIGASAFAK
-1794 DSRLTTIIIK
+1794 DGKLSKITIK

-1815 FSGISKKAKI
+1815 FSGINKKAKI

-1830 KLKAYKRLL
+1830 KLKAYKKLL

-1844 SKSVKIVKL
+1844 SKSVKIVK

>member
-7 RLCAVALAA
+7 RLCAVTLAA
-16 AMTVTMLPVNAQAES
+16 AMTVTMLPVNAQAEA

-54 GWSGFSGATIATE
+54 GWSGFSGAAIATE
-67 QMIVSGDDTSNV
+67 QMTVSGDDTNNV

-119 KKDFNVTFQNG
+119 TKDFNVTFQNG
-130 PDYRYREA
+130 PDYKYREA

-146 KDQWVSFRVEYTPA
+146 KGKWVSFRVEYTPA

-182 GWASKPTAEND
+182 GWAQKPTIEND
-193 FMDYWIDDVSITYQ
+193 YMDYWIDDISITYMGIP
-207 KAAGEEPEEPEE
+207 GEKPEE
-219 PEQPQVEDLL
+219 PEQPEEPQAEDLL
-229 FNGSFENTP
+229 FNGSFENDP
-238 IDVNWKGMGGAKV
+238 IDANWKGMGGAKV

-257 AHEGNASLK
+257 AHEGSASLK
-266 VSNYTQGWEGVRYEL
+266 VSNYTQGWEGARYEL

-286 EGNLVPGKK
+286 DGKLIPGKK

-300 WAKAENGSG
+300 WAKTESGSG

-317 QVSGKDSYTGFGSA
+317 ASDSYIGFGKA

-342 SGEINLA
+342 SGEITLA
-349 DYDKDTNVLE
+349 DYDKNTDVLE
-359 VYWSWGKIEE
+359 VYWSWGKTVEE
-369 GTPTVFYL
+369 GAPTVFYL

-405 EQGETDILA
+405 EQGETEILA
-414 VAADEYNSGS
+414 VAADEYNSGI

-446 LTPGSYYTVSAWVKY
+446 LTPGSYYTVSTWVKY
-461 KEGPDTKDFNL
+461 TTGPDTKEFNL

-477 TESTVLATGT
+477 TESTVLAAGT

-641 APAIAYKKVDG
+641 APAIAYKQVDG

-710 DGEAYIYFGGGVPA
+710 NGEAYIYFGGGVPA
-724 GQHNNPKTARVAKLG
+724 GQHDNPKTARVAKLG
-739 ADMISLDGAA
+739 ADMISLDGEA

-785 YPEQGTICYMVSD
+785 YPGQGTICYMMSD
-798 NPMGPFKY
+798 SPMGPFTY
-806 EGEIFSNPQVWFGV
+806 AGEIFSNPQVWFGV

-922 TDLQEDDWTSVSQL
+922 TDLQEGDWTSVSQL
-936 DFGSKGADKITVAV
+936 DFGSKGTDKITVAV

-1045 KAHNVSSGFA
+1045 KGQNVSSGFA

-1069 SDANAVANNDSATDE
+1069 SDAKAVANNDSATDE

-1201 ALQKVIEE
+1201 ALQKVIDE
-1209 VEAVLKNE
+1209 VEAVLNNA
-1217 NASEAD
+1217 NASDAD

-1272 IDEVEAILNN
+1272 IDEVEAVLND
-1282 ANASEADIQ
+1282 ANASETDIK

-1315 KDQLEEKI
+1315 KDQLNEKLT
-1323 AAAKELLANL
+1323 AAKDMLANL

-1353 NENASEADLKA
+1353 NENVSEAELKA

-1375 AGVEKPV
+1375 AGDDKPPVEKPV
-1382 KDQLDEKIAAAKEL
+1382 KDQLDEKIAAAKKL
-1396 LANLSEEKKA
+1396 LANLSASKKA
-1406 ALQAVIDEIEALLKN
+1406 ALQKVIDEAEALLKN
-1421 ENVSEADLKAALD
+1421 ENVSEAELKAALD
-1434 KLNKAIEDA
+1434 
-1443 GVEKPVKDQLDEKI
+1443 
-1457 AAAKELLANLSEEKK
+1457 
-1472 AALQA
+1472 
-1477 VIDEIEALL
+1477 
-1486 KNENVSEADLK
+1486 
-1497 AALDK
+1497 
-1502 LNKAIEDAGV
+1502 
-1512 EKPVKDQLN
+1512 
-1521 EKITAAKKLLAN
+1521 
-1533 LSAAKKAALQKVID
+1533 
-1547 EVEAVWKDANASEA
+1547 
-1561 DLKAA
+1561 
-1566 LEKLNK
+1566 KLNK

-1584 PVATPRVGE
+1584 PAATPRVGE

-1603 KITAYSSKTKKVTVT
+1603 KITAYSSKTKNVAVT
-1618 GTSKKNVTSISVPAT
+1618 GINKKSTSITVPDT

-1646 DKNAFTKKSKLKSA
+1646 DKNAFTKQSTLKSA
-1660 TIGKYVTSIGAKA
+1660 TIGKYITSIGAKA
-1673 FYNDKNLAKVTFNG
+1673 FYNDKKLAKVTFKG

-1735 TGTSKKNITSL
+1735 TGTSNKNITSL

-1770 SKKKLKSITIG
+1770 SKKKLKSVTIG
-1781 KNVKNIGASAFAK
+1781 KYVKSIGASAFAK
-1794 DSRLTTIIIK
+1794 DGKLSKITIK

-1815 FSGISKKAKI
+1815 FSGINKKAKI

-1830 KLKAYKRLL
+1830 KLKAYKKLL

-1844 SKSVKIVKL
+1844 SKSVKIVK

>member
-7 RLCAVALAA
+7 RLCAVTLAA
-16 AMTVTMLPVNAQAES
+16 AMTVTMLPVNAQAEA

-54 GWSGFSGATIATE
+54 GWSGFSGAAIATE
-67 QMIVSGDDTSNV
+67 QMTVSGDDTNNV

-119 KKDFNVTFQNG
+119 TKDFNVTFQNG
-130 PDYRYREA
+130 PDYKYREA

-146 KDQWVSFRVEYTPA
+146 KGKWVSFRVEYTPA

-182 GWASKPTAEND
+182 GWAQKPTIEND
-193 FMDYWIDDVSITYQ
+193 YMDYWIDDISITYMGIP
-207 KAAGEEPEEPEE
+207 GEKPEE
-219 PEQPQVEDLL
+219 PEQPEEPQAEDLL
-229 FNGSFENTP
+229 FNGSFENDP
-238 IDVNWKGMGGAKV
+238 IDANWKGMGGAKV

-257 AHEGNASLK
+257 AHEGSASLK
-266 VSNYTQGWEGVRYEL
+266 VSNYTQGWEGARYEL

-286 EGNLVPGKK
+286 DGKLIPGKK

-300 WAKAENGSG
+300 WAKTESGSG

-317 QVSGKDSYTGFGSA
+317 ASDSYIGFGKA

-342 SGEINLA
+342 SGEITLA
-349 DYDKDTNVLE
+349 DYDKNTDVLE
-359 VYWSWGKIEE
+359 VYWSWGKTVEE
-369 GTPTVFYL
+369 GAPTVFYL

-405 EQGETDILA
+405 EQGETEILA
-414 VAADEYNSGS
+414 VAADEYNSGI

-446 LTPGSYYTVSAWVKY
+446 LTPGSYYTVSTWVKY
-461 KEGPDTKDFNL
+461 TTGPDTKEFNL

-477 TESTVLATGT
+477 TESTVLAAGT

-641 APAIAYKKVDG
+641 APAIAYKQVDG

-710 DGEAYIYFGGGVPA
+710 NGEAYIYFGGGVPA
-724 GQHNNPKTARVAKLG
+724 GQHDNPKTARVAKLG
-739 ADMISLDGAA
+739 ADMISLDGEA

-785 YPEQGTICYMVSD
+785 YPGQGTICYMMSD
-798 NPMGPFKY
+798 SPMGPFTY
-806 EGEIFSNPQVWFGV
+806 AGEIFSNPQVWFGV

-922 TDLQEDDWTSVSQL
+922 TDLQEGDWTSVSQL
-936 DFGSKGADKITVAV
+936 DFGSKGTDKITVAV

-1045 KAHNVSSGFA
+1045 KGQNVSSGFA

-1069 SDANAVANNDSATDE
+1069 SDAKAVANNDSATDE
-1084 QLKSAIDTLNQ
+1084 QLKSAIDTLNK

-1201 ALQKVIEE
+1201 ALQKVIDE
-1209 VEAVLKNE
+1209 VEAVLNNA
-1217 NASEAD
+1217 NASDAD

-1272 IDEVEAILNN
+1272 IDEVEAVLND
-1282 ANASEADIQ
+1282 ANASETDIK

-1315 KDQLEEKI
+1315 KDQLNEKLT
-1323 AAAKELLANL
+1323 AAKDMLANL

-1353 NENASEADLKA
+1353 NENVSEAELKA

-1375 AGVEKPV
+1375 AGDDKPPVEKPV
-1382 KDQLDEKIAAAKEL
+1382 KDQLDEKIAAAKKL
-1396 LANLSEEKKA
+1396 LANLSASKKA
-1406 ALQAVIDEIEALLKN
+1406 ALQKVIDEAEALLKN
-1421 ENVSEADLKAALD
+1421 ENVSEAELKAALD
-1434 KLNKAIEDA
+1434 
-1443 GVEKPVKDQLDEKI
+1443 
-1457 AAAKELLANLSEEKK
+1457 
-1472 AALQA
+1472 
-1477 VIDEIEALL
+1477 
-1486 KNENVSEADLK
+1486 
-1497 AALDK
+1497 
-1502 LNKAIEDAGV
+1502 
-1512 EKPVKDQLN
+1512 
-1521 EKITAAKKLLAN
+1521 
-1533 LSAAKKAALQKVID
+1533 
-1547 EVEAVWKDANASEA
+1547 
-1561 DLKAA
+1561 
-1566 LEKLNK
+1566 KLNK

-1584 PVATPRVGE
+1584 PAATPRVGE

-1603 KITAYSSKTKKVTVT
+1603 KITAYSSKTKNVAVT
-1618 GTSKKNVTSISVPAT
+1618 GINKKSTSITVPDT

-1646 DKNAFTKKSKLKSA
+1646 DKNAFTKQSTLKSA
-1660 TIGKYVTSIGAKA
+1660 TIGKYITSIGAKA
-1673 FYNDKNLAKVTFNG
+1673 FYNDKKLAKVTFKG

-1735 TGTSKKNITSL
+1735 TGTSNKNITSL

-1770 SKKKLKSITIG
+1770 SKKKLKSVTIG
-1781 KNVKNIGASAFAK
+1781 KYVKSIGASAFAK
-1794 DSRLTTIIIK
+1794 DGKLSKITIK

-1815 FSGISKKAKI
+1815 FSGINKKAKI

-1830 KLKAYKRLL
+1830 KLKAYKKLL

-1844 SKSVKIVKL
+1844 SKSVKIVK